1 MKKGFTL
8 IEVTVVILLLGV
20 LSIFIIPKVTTT
32 IGNNKAKACASIVT
46 SAEEAAKACTYMHI
60 ETIEEDI
67 VSNGYFDITIGELQD
82 EGLLKMN
89 IENPY
94 EEGYISTS
102 NNVRVTKNGNKYIYT
117 YMGGEC

>member
-8 IEVTVVILLLGV
+8 IEVTVVILLLGI
-20 LSIFIIPKVTTT
+20 LSVFIIPKLGIT

-46 SAEEAAKACTYMHI
+46 SAEEAAKSYTYLHI
-60 ETIEEDI
+60 ETVDDAIT
-67 VSNGYFDITIGELQD
+67 STGYFDITIGELQT
-82 EGLLKMN
+82 EGLLDMN

-94 EEGYISTS
+94 EDGYISTS
-102 NNVRVTKNGNKYIYT
+102 NNVRVTKEGNKYIYT